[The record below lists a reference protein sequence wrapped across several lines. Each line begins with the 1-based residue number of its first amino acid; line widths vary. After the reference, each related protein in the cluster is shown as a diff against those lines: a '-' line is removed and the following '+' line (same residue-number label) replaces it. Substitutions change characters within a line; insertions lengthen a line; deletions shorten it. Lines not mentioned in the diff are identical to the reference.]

1 MFVQGRGGRKVGFT
15 GGGGI
20 RSSVEIFD
28 NQTRSIYNCIIITQP
43 DLSYSV
49 HTATLCPPT
58 FLHCQSIHSHST
70 HPSTW
75 IQVYPPPLLHFY
87 VIHSHSSHPS
97 TWIQV
102 YPSTL
107 LHFYIITSTL
117 LLGYRLSIHTL
128 TLLYH
133 HFHPSTWIHVYPYTL
148 LHFYIIHFHPSTWIQ
163 VYPYTLLYF

>member
-1 MFVQGRGGRKVGFT
+1 MVSQ

-58 FLHCQSIHSHST
+58 FLHCQSIHSHSS

-107 LHFYIITSTL
+107 FTSISYTSTL
-117 LLGYRLSIHTL
+117 LLGCRFIHPHSYTSRSYSPILLLGYRFKGTV
-128 TLLYH
+128 
-133 HFHPSTWIHVYPYTL
+133 PRNDRWKVR
-148 LHFYIIHFHPSTWIQ
+148 Q
-163 VYPYTLLYF
+163 VL